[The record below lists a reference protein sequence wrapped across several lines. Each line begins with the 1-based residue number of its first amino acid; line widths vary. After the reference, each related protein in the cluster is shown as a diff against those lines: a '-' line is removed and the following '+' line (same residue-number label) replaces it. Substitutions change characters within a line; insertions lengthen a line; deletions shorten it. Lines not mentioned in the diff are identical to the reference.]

1 MFAKFI
7 NLLVAVTAIV
17 ALLIA
22 ANALR
27 VTNDT
32 IDQVDAIQTELQQTV
47 AATQQELADMHV
59 QLTDMQSELDAFGV
73 PVTDEF
79 YKEIENAIKTID
91 GYFLELSEIIAS
103 DNREYLDQQIENM
116 QQLNT
121 NN

>member
-116 QQLNT
+116 QQSNT

>member
-103 DNREYLDQQIENM
+103 DNREYLDQEFEKM